1 MRRGRGRRRWFKA
14 KGLKKINPIAPYSKN
29 ACK

>member
-1 MRRGRGRRRWFKA
+1 MRRGRGRRRQLKA
-14 KGLKKINPIAPYSKN
+14 KGLRKISTIAPYSKN

>member
-1 MRRGRGRRRWFKA
+1 MKRGRGKRRQFKT
-14 KGLKKINPIAPYSKN
+14 KGPRKTNTIAPYSKN

>member
-1 MRRGRGRRRWFKA
+1 MKRGRGRRRWFKA
-14 KGLKKINPIAPYSKN
+14 KGPRKINSIAPYSKN

>member
-1 MRRGRGRRRWFKA
+1 MRRGRGRRRQLKA
-14 KGLKKINPIAPYSKN
+14 KGPKKISTVALYSKN

>member
-1 MRRGRGRRRWFKA
+1 MKRGRGKRKWFKA
-14 KGLKKINPIAPYSKN
+14 KGPRKINTMAPYSKN